1 MICVMDKVD
10 MYDGIIGISKDKKY
24 RNKIEQIDEGRCSL
38 LGLGF
43 GFEGFELVLE
53 LADFI
58 SSL

>member
-1 MICVMDKVD
+1 MDKVD